1 MAAGPELFPRSELSP
16 GIALVELGVGAA
28 PALVVGPCGGVPQ
41 QAGGY
46 RSYCCF
52 MPSELPSRGAR
63 LERSAEL
70 RDLVRSYFCFLR
82 RAVPQQEE
90 FSP

>member
-28 PALVVGPCGGVPQ
+28 PALVVGASCGVSQ
-41 QAGGY
+41 ESGGY

-63 LERSAEL
+63 FQRSAEL

-82 RAVPQQEE
+82 CAVPQ
-90 FSP
+90 